1 MKERIPLIITF
12 VTALIIAI
20 QFFFPALS
28 FLQERLTYYVIVVA
42 IFAYILGLFNLIT
55 VHFNRIFRSA
65 KNIPF
70 SLPLLIGLIVM
81 MVLGIGF
88 GIEEGTVF
96 YWLFDNLQ
104 VPMSAAMFSLLA
116 FFIASA
122 AYRAF
127 KARNTQAALLLVAAV
142 IVMLGRVPIGSVS
155 IMGYLKLD
163 AIAEWI
169 MTYPNMAGQ
178 RAIMMG
184 AALGVVAT
192 SLRIM
197 LGIERS
203 YMGEE

>member
-20 QFFFPALS
+20 QFFSPALS

-55 VHFNRIFRSA
+55 VHFNRISRSA
-65 KNIPF
+65 RNIPF
-70 SLPLLIGLIVM
+70 SLPLLIGLIAM

-155 IMGYLKLD
+155 IMGYLKFD

-178 RAIMMG
+178 RAIMIG

-197 LGIERS
+197 LGIERT